1 MIVLH
6 LNDKMGV
13 LLRAPVA
20 ILSAVFWITLSLLI
34 LFYMQNHNQCYFFQ
48 GFYV

>member
-20 ILSAVFWITLSLLI
+20 FLVLYSGVPLV
-34 LFYMQNHNQCYFFQ
+34 C
-48 GFYV
+48 

>member
-6 LNDKMGV
+6 VNDKMGV

-34 LFYMQNHNQCYFFQ
+34 LFYMQYHNQSYFFQ

>member
-13 LLRAPVA
+13 LLKAPVA
-20 ILSAVFWITLSLLI
+20 ILSAVFWITFSLLI
-34 LFYMQNHNQCYFFQ
+34 SVLHAEP
-48 GFYV
+48 